1 MHPQPSGT
9 FIPPSP
15 ERQQKKQKATHV
27 TGRINPEPSRTLSKY
42 STETVLLTKFLESLY
57 LTNSSANMHNNGLL
71 NAAYAK

>member
-1 MHPQPSGT
+1 MHPQPTGT

-15 ERQQKKQKATHV
+15 KRQQKKQKTIHV
-27 TGRINPEPSRTLSKY
+27 TGRINPEPSSTLSKY
-42 STETVLLTKFLESLY
+42 STETVHLTKFLESLY